1 MREDSGPSSGD
12 RPETPS
18 ATPAQGAGEGFEY
31 PPMPV
36 RTVTVIAVGMVAWAI
51 ALVVIL
57 AVPELRT
64 GDRSWWPWTCVSG
77 LVLGAIGWVYVR
89 RGRGNAAGVE

>member
-1 MREDSGPSSGD
+1 MREEPRPSSGE

-18 ATPAQGAGEGFEY
+18 ATPAPDADEAFEY

-36 RTVTVIAVGMVAWAI
+36 RTVTVIVIGMVLWAI

-57 AVPELRT
+57 AVPDLHT

-77 LVLGAIGWVYVR
+77 LTLGAIGWLYVR

>member
-1 MREDSGPSSGD
+1 MREESGPPSGD
-12 RPETPS
+12 RPETSSP
-18 ATPAQGAGEGFEY
+18 TPAPAAGEGFEY

-36 RTVTVIAVGMVAWAI
+36 RTVTVIQVGMVAWAI

-77 LVLGAIGWVYVR
+77 LVLGAIGWLYVR